1 MQWSRAHPLAQLLP
15 HKTCWTLFSI
25 LEGLLYFE
33 EYKGFTPLKAGMF
46 SLGVAVSGCR

>member
-1 MQWSRAHPLAQLLP
+1 MFPAMIIVPLLQI
-15 HKTCWTLFSI
+15 CWTLFSI

-46 SLGVAVSGCR
+46 SLGVAVSGC